1 MLAANQSTYACVF
14 VIWALVVC
22 VFKFKN
28 RFLPVVGLLAIEA
41 ALGFYFGIYGQYT
54 WINGL
59 PVLLGALIF
68 LVVPNSVISELS
80 GFFSTS
86 ADRLA
91 MRNIVNRNREHLSR
105 RLGELGDVFSE
116 MNKVFCSMIKGG
128 LSKEDAQAYLVQ
140 EVKERSCEG
149 CPEINTCHRAKAEET
164 GRLFDDFV
172 TIAYER
178 GRVGVLDIPPNLL
191 ARCPKTSQIIA
202 NTNELCEQYK
212 YVYFRTSWF
221 R

>member
-1 MLAANQSTYACVF
+1 
-14 VIWALVVC
+14 
-22 VFKFKN
+22 
-28 RFLPVVGLLAIEA
+28 
-41 ALGFYFGIYGQYT
+41 
-54 WINGL
+54 
-59 PVLLGALIF
+59 
-68 LVVPNSVISELS
+68 
-80 GFFSTS
+80 
-86 ADRLA
+86 
-91 MRNIVNRNREHLSR
+91 
-105 RLGELGDVFSE
+105 
-116 MNKVFCSMIKGG
+116 MIKGG

-149 CPEINTCHRAKAEET
+149 CPEINNCHRAKAEET

-212 YVYFRTSWF
+212 KYAQVMTNIDASKVLVAEQLGGISKIMKALSKEVSNNISFDAGRENKIADELSINNIITSDVVIYEQNYDIVSATVIVREDCLDIEKIEKLLARF
-221 R
+221 VAAK